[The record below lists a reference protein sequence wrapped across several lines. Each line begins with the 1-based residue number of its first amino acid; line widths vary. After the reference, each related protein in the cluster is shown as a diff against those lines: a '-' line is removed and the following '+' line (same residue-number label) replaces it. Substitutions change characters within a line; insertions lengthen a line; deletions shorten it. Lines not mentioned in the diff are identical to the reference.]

1 MNSLIPGGTA
11 ANAERSEAKGGLNMP
26 KKNIRRILCL
36 ALTAALIF
44 AFSGCGGKT
53 SEDPVQSGQAAVES
67 SADDDL
73 AKTGPIWA
81 FLDDETAALSKNF
94 DVSNMKCVRLN
105 VVGETESI
113 YNTTD
118 PEIIGQVFQAIDKIS
133 VTGLTADQ
141 TPNADQTFTFID
153 NNGKEYSI
161 SFNDNNL
168 VGKDGIYL
176 IISDEDLWDAAINLR
191 ENATESY
198 TESAD
203 DNDSESSISGDPED
217 PMNGRADKDSK
228 SSSHFSYKQESTG
241 EGTEYIF
248 GDALVVTI
256 PPDWNGKYTMVKGD
270 DYVTFYH
277 TASHDGWQQYD
288 GSDGGVLFGIYY
300 SKDND
305 DSENAANVGLARD
318 GGYYYISFPSDM
330 QAYMEDESAVE
341 EYASLAE
348 EVDSIAENAFSTVSN

>member
-1 MNSLIPGGTA
+1 M
-11 ANAERSEAKGGLNMP
+11 R
-26 KKNIRRILCL
+26 KKRIHRILCL
-36 ALTAALIF
+36 IMAASLIF
-44 AFSGCGGKT
+44 AVSGCGKKA
-53 SEDPVQSGQAAVES
+53 SEDPVPSGQTSVES

-73 AKTGPIWA
+73 AATGPIWS
-81 FLDDETAALSKNF
+81 FLDDETAALSKSF
-94 DVSNMKCVRLN
+94 DVSNMKCVRLDI
-105 VVGETESI
+105 VGESQSI

-118 PEIIGQVFQAIDKIS
+118 PEIIEQVFKAIDKIT

-141 TPNADQTFTFID
+141 APKADQTFTFID

-161 SFNDNNL
+161 RFNDNNL

-176 IISDEDLWDAAINLR
+176 IIGDEDLWDAAINLR

-198 TESAD
+198 TESPEEG
-203 DNDSESSISGDPED
+203 DSESTASGDPED

-228 SSSHFSYKQESTG
+228 SSSHFSYQQESTG
-241 EGTEYIF
+241 DGTEYIF

-277 TASHDGWQQYD
+277 TASHEGWQQYD

-305 DSENAANVGLARD
+305 DSENASNIGLARD

-341 EYASLAE
+341 EYSSLAE

>member
-1 MNSLIPGGTA
+1 MQ
-11 ANAERSEAKGGLNMP
+11 
-26 KKNIRRILCL
+26 KKNIGRILCL
-36 ALTAALIF
+36 VLAFALVF
-44 AFSGCGGKT
+44 AFAGCGKKA
-53 SEDPVQSGQAAVES
+53 SPDPVPSGQASVDS

-73 AKTGPIWA
+73 AETGPIWN
-81 FLDDETAALSKNF
+81 FLDEETAALSTNF

-105 VVGETESI
+105 VIGESESI

-118 PEIIGQVFQAIDKIS
+118 PEIIEQVFRAVDKIN

-141 TPNADQTFTFID
+141 APNADQTFTFID
-153 NNGKEYSI
+153 NDGREYSI
-161 SFNDNNL
+161 KFNDNNL

-176 IISDEDLWDAAINLR
+176 IIGDEDLWDAAINLR

-198 TESAD
+198 TDSAD
-203 DNDSESSISGDPED
+203 DADSDSTISGDPED
-217 PMNGRADKDSK
+217 PMNGRADKASK

-241 EGTEYIF
+241 DGTEYIF

-256 PPDWNGKYTMVKGD
+256 PPDWSGKYTMVKGD
-270 DYVTFYH
+270 DYVPFYH
-277 TASHDGWQQYD
+277 TASHEGWQQYD

-300 SKDND
+300 SKDSG
-305 DSENAANVGLARD
+305 DSENAENVGLARD
-318 GGYYYISFPSDM
+318 GGYYYISFPSDL

-348 EVDSIAENAFSTVSN
+348 EVDSIAANAFSTVSN